1 MFFLRTENVCG
12 MEPDEINGEHKNNQA
27 STCFINR
34 LPNELV
40 KAYQLPTEVQFDEA
54 VKLGYENKENGDD
67 RKARE
72 KRQAGAGLVYA
83 EKRKW
88 SDVKNSRSS
97 LQQGNDSS
105 SSDEEVKELF
115 SKQQRSEHSNRG
127 SQKENWHQKSLRCSK
142 VRPCDRKRHRLASED
157 QMYSHRPS
165 LDFEKM
171 QQVIENKTRNFL
183 LPKSKKSCKVRKKK
197 NPAA

>member
-12 MEPDEINGEHKNNQA
+12 MEPDEINGEQKNNEA
-27 STCFINR
+27 SACFISR

-40 KAYQLPTEVQFDEA
+40 KTYQFPTEVQLDEA

-67 RKARE
+67 SHARE
-72 KRQAGAGLVYA
+72 KRQAGARLVSA

-97 LQQGNDSS
+97 FQQGNDSS

-142 VRPCDRKRHRLASED
+142 VRPCDRKRHRLTSED
-157 QMYSHRPS
+157 RMYSHRPS

-171 QQVIENKTRNFL
+171 QQVTKKRNENPL
-183 LPKSKKSCKVRKKK
+183 LESEKYCEKK
-197 NPAA
+197 NSAP